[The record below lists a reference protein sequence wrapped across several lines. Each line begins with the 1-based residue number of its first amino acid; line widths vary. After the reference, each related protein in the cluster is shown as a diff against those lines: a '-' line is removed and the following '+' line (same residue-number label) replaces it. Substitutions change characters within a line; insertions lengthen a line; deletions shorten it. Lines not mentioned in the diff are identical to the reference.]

1 MGLKAIPMLL
11 KETLFEWYADRG
23 ARLGAALAFYTLFSL
38 APLLMISIAI
48 TALVFGREIAYTQL
62 IQQIEAFIGLE
73 GARVI
78 QATIENTSRPSSGI
92 MATLI
97 GLATMLFGATIVF
110 SELQDALN
118 VIWKVAPK
126 PRRSMAI
133 GIIWDAL
140 LAFGIVFFFGLLL
153 LLSIVATAVLN
164 AMMQIFGDIL
174 PRHVDWLQSANFV
187 FALVTVTLLFIMVYK
202 VLPDIEIGWVEAL
215 VGAIVT
221 AILFMLGKF
230 LIELYLGY
238 STAASVYGAAAS
250 LVILLTWIYYSAQIL
265 YFGAEFTKVYA
276 KYRGHRI
283 VPTEERASL
292 TSEHPVH

>member
-1 MGLKAIPMLL
+1 MSLWTIPALL
-11 KETLFEWYADRG
+11 RETLFEWYADRG
-23 ARLGAALAFYTLFSL
+23 SRLGAALAFYMLFSL
-38 APLLMISIAI
+38 APLLMIIIAI
-48 TALVFGREIAYTQL
+48 TAMVFGREIAYTQL

-97 GLATMLFGATIVF
+97 GLGTMLFGATVVF
-110 SELQDALN
+110 NELQDALN
-118 VIWKVAPK
+118 VIWKVAPN
-126 PRRSMAI
+126 PRRSMAFRL
-133 GIIWDAL
+133 IWDRL
-140 LAFGIVFFFGLLL
+140 LAFSIVVGIGVLL
-153 LLSIVATAVLN
+153 LLSIVANAVLH
-164 AMMQIFGDIL
+164 AMMQIFGDML
-174 PRHVDWLQSANFV
+174 SLQVNWLQSANFV

-202 VLPDIEIGWVEAL
+202 VLPDIEIGWGEVL

-221 AILFMLGKF
+221 AVLFMLGKF

-250 LVILLTWIYYSAQIL
+250 LVILLMWIYYSAQIL

-276 KYRGHRI
+276 KHRGHRI
-283 VPTEERASL
+283 VPTEDRVSM
-292 TSEHPVH
+292 TSENPVH